1 MGTASEEQEQ
11 SETMLR
17 WDLGEELVIYYGQ
30 HDGSELS
37 EVQIEAKLEVQA
49 KTKKTGTR
57 GDVRPFFAGGHALG
71 AVFNQ
76 LVTWC
81 AVARSCSS

>member
-17 WDLGEELVIYYGQ
+17 WDLGEEVVIYYGQ

-49 KTKKTGTR
+49 KTKKNWHEGR
-57 GDVRPFFAGGHALG
+57 CPSVFCGRPCP
-71 AVFNQ
+71 
-76 LVTWC
+76 WC
-81 AVARSCSS
+81 SV